1 LRVLGIDPGSR
12 FLGYG
17 VIDER
22 LGKLRHVGHGV
33 VKPDPKAPLEVR
45 LVEIFEILSTVVST
59 FHPDAVAVEGV
70 FTFKNVRSALV
81 LGQARGAALLAVA
94 RQGLTVK
101 EYAPA
106 KVKKAVGANGS
117 SQKDAVAR
125 MVRTILSLPELE
137 RHDAYDALAIAI
149 CHCNHTRFS
158 SSPLSRKKSL
168 VSFEDRLVPNYVKSR
183 VKR

>member
-1 LRVLGIDPGSR
+1 MLGIDPGSR

-17 VIDER
+17 VVDER
-22 LGKLRHVGHGV
+22 AGKLRHMGHGI
-33 VKPDPKAPLEVR
+33 VKPDPKAPLEMR
-45 LVEIFEILSTVVST
+45 LVEIFETLSTVMST
-59 FHPDAVAVEGV
+59 YRPDAVAVEGV
-70 FTFKNVRSALV
+70 FTFKNIRSALV

-94 RQGLTVK
+94 RQGLTVS

-125 MVRTILSLPELE
+125 MVRTLLSLPELE

-149 CHCNHTRFS
+149 CHCNQVRFS
-158 SSPLSRKKSL
+158 APTLSRKKSL
-168 VSFEDRLVPNYVKSR
+168 VSFEDRLVPNYVKAHA
-183 VKR
+183 KR